1 MSGVVTLGETM
12 GLFAAG
18 GQGTAGD
25 QFRLR
30 IGGAESNVAIG
41 LVRLGV
47 PATWIGR
54 VGADVAG
61 DLITRE
67 LRAEGVQARSIVDAS
82 APTGLMVK
90 TRPYG
95 SVTRVD
101 YHRRGS
107 AGSLLR
113 SVDVDADLVR
123 AADLLHITGITPALS
138 ASASAAVDYAVEV
151 AVEAGIRISFDV
163 NHRARLWADA
173 SYRDVYRRL
182 AARADVL
189 FAGDDEAGLLVS
201 GLTPESLARGL
212 ADLGPAQVVIKRGA
226 AGCVALI
233 DGKLFEVPAIP
244 VTAVDTVGAGDAFA
258 AGYLAELLA
267 GLAPA
272 ERLATAT
279 RAGAFACL
287 GHGDWESLPGRADL
301 ELTGNGDPV
310 VR

>member
-18 GQGTAGD
+18 GRGGAGD
-25 QFRLR
+25 AFTLR

-41 LVRLGV
+41 LVRLGI
-47 PATWIGR
+47 PAAWIGR

-61 DLITRE
+61 DLVARE
-67 LRAEGVQARSIVDAS
+67 LRAEGVQYRRVTDTS

-95 SVTRVD
+95 TTTRVD

-107 AGSLLR
+107 AGSMLAPE
-113 SVDVDADLVR
+113 DVDADLVR

-138 ASASAAVDYAVEV
+138 SSAAAAVDFAVDV
-151 AVEAGIRISFDV
+151 AVSAGIRISFDV
-163 NHRARLWADA
+163 NHRARLWSDG

-182 AARADVL
+182 AAHADVL
-189 FAGDDEAGLLVS
+189 FAGDDEAALLVDGS
-201 GLTPESLARGL
+201 TPEALARGL
-212 ADLGPAQVVIKRGA
+212 ADLGPTQVVIKLGA
-226 AGCVALI
+226 AGSVSLI
-233 DGKLFEVPAIP
+233 DGDLFDVPAVPIA
-244 VTAVDTVGAGDAFA
+244 AVDTVGAGDAFA

-267 GLAPA
+267 GLPPA

-287 GHGDWESLPGRADL
+287 GHGDWESLPHRADL
-301 ELTGNGDPV
+301 DLTGDGDPV
-310 VR
+310 LR